1 MHLPLNIYSD
11 DGVLAGSIEG
21 QKVFADLL
29 QKTAMPAQPEVCFLD
44 FATIQVAT
52 TSFLRDSVIAYRNHA
67 RTTWPSIY
75 PVCANVASR
84 VKEEL
89 HSFLKDRGD
98 AFVICVLGAHGQV
111 SDVELVGQI
120 DGKQGVALRGV
131 LDLGESDAPAL
142 RAHVGEEVAATAWNN
157 RLVALAD
164 KGILIEVSSG
174 RNKRYRPVLEGLRYG
189 A

>member
-1 MHLPLNIYSD
+1 MYLPLNIYSD
-11 DGVLAGSIEG
+11 SGVLAGSIEG
-21 QKVFADLL
+21 QKVFAALL
-29 QKTAMPAQPEVCFLD
+29 QKTAMPSTPEVCFLD
-44 FATIQVAT
+44 FARIDVAT

-67 RTTWPSIY
+67 RSTWPSVY
-75 PVCANVASR
+75 PVCANLAPR

-89 HSFLKDRGD
+89 HSFLKERGD
-98 AFVICVLGAHGQV
+98 AFVICARDANGHV
-111 SDVELVGQI
+111 SDVELIGQL

-142 RAHVGEEVAATAWNN
+142 RAHVGEDVAATAWNN
-157 RLVALAD
+157 RLVALTD
-164 KGILIEVSSG
+164 KGILIEVSTG